1 MHDGGDLL
9 MCGMGARAVALWAI
23 GLGLLAEGPAWAQSA
38 NEVKAT
44 SVYQVGSAG
53 AASNLLPVSATH
65 GSGDG
70 LLTATT
76 ATTYDAVGNVLTVDG
91 PLPGPADTTRYVW
104 DAMRQQVGV
113 IGPDPDGA
121 GPRLFPATRMTYN
134 ANGQV
139 VMVEQGVTTGQTDAA
154 WAGFSVLQTATT
166 DYNAQG
172 RKVRDTVAVGTPD
185 VMATQYSYD
194 AAGRL
199 ICTAQRMNPAV
210 YGALPPSACTPA
222 STGAFGPDRIAH
234 NTYDAAGQLLSTTRG
249 YLSSTPITESQT
261 WTANG
266 KVATRTD
273 GNGNV
278 STYVY
283 DGYDRVSR
291 LRYPNASGGGS
302 STTDYESWGYDAAG
316 NVTAY
321 RNRGGET
328 FGYVFDALNRKTQTI
343 APASVSSVSYTYD
356 NLGRQLTAS
365 AGAQTL
371 SSTWDALSRMTSATG
386 PLGTTGYGYDLAGR
400 RTSLHWPD
408 GFWIAY
414 DHDLAGAVTAIREN
428 GATNWQLASWSY
440 DNLGR
445 RTAQGR
451 ANGAVTGWSYDAA
464 GRLSGLSHDMAGT
477 AHDLTLGF
485 TRNPASQIVTRS
497 VSNAAYQDTPA
508 AGQTDYVNNGRNQ
521 VTSVGGTAVG
531 YDGRWNIT
539 SAAGGT
545 YGYNALNQLVSAAT
559 GGAATTLAYDPADR
573 LQQLGSTRFL
583 YDGPHIIGEY
593 DASGG
598 VLRRYVH
605 GVGPD
610 EPITVYEGAGY
621 DRRWLLADER
631 GSIVA
636 VTDGAGAAV
645 AVNTYDEYGRPGPGN
660 VGRFQYTGQMWL
672 PEAQAYHYK
681 ARIYAPTLG
690 RFLQT
695 DPIGYGDGLNVY
707 AYVAND
713 PVNNTDP
720 DGRQTVAGISRMTRY
735 WQAAGRAAESAAR
748 TAALRAGEALQGRG
762 AMAVIRDNE
771 ANIEISS
778 ARNGVDP
785 DLQRGIIFE
794 EQSHQL
800 PPGEGLLERGGLGVT
815 IGLGQ
820 VTVGTGG
827 FTREQLFD
835 PAQNIEASSG
845 LLGSIAKQDLIDPAR
860 PDASIA
866 TRYNCGTCE
875 SITPY
880 GTRVETYTNQFRRM
894 DE

>member
-1 MHDGGDLL
+1 M
-9 MCGMGARAVALWAI
+9 V
-23 GLGLLAEGPAWAQSA
+23 
-38 NEVKAT
+38 
-44 SVYQVGSAG
+44 
-53 AASNLLPVSATH
+53 
-65 GSGDG
+65 
-70 LLTATT
+70 
-76 ATTYDAVGNVLTVDG
+76 TVDG
-91 PLPGPADTTRYVW
+91 PLPGAADTTFSVY
-104 DAMRQQVGV
+104 DSMRQALGV
-113 IGPDPDGA
+113 IGPDPDGP
-121 GPRLFPATRMTYN
+121 GVRLFPATRTTYN
-134 ANGQV
+134 ADGQV
-139 VMVEQGVTTGQTDAA
+139 TVAAQGTTTAQSIAAFSAFSSLQAVTTAYDVQA
-154 WAGFSVLQTATT
+154 
-166 DYNAQG
+166 
-172 RKVRDTVAVGTPD
+172 RKVLETSAPGTAGATV
-185 VMATQYSYD
+185 MQYSYD
-194 AAGRL
+194 ASGRL
-199 ICTAQRMNPAV
+199 SCAAQRMNPGSFSV
-210 YGALPPSACTPA
+210 LPASACTITMPV
-222 STGAFGPDRIAH
+222 GAFGPDRITRT
-234 NTYDAAGQLLSTTRG
+234 NYDLAGRATSAILGFGSGHT
-249 YLSSTPITESQT
+249 ITESQT

-371 SSTWDALSRMTSATG
+371 SSTWDALGRMTSATG

-408 GFWIAY
+408 GFWVAY

-497 VSNAAYQDTPA
+497 VSNAAYKDTPA

-521 VTSVGGTAVG
+521 VTSVGGTVVG

-545 YGYNALNQLVSAAT
+545 YGYNALNQLVSATT
-559 GGAATTLAYDPADR
+559 GGASTTLAYDPADR
-573 LQQLGSTRFL
+573 LHQLGSTRFL
-583 YDGPHIIGEY
+583 YDGPQVIGEY

-605 GVGPD
+605 GAGPD
-610 EPITVYEGAGY
+610 EPIAVYEGAGY

-645 AVNTYDEYGRPGPGN
+645 AVNTYDEYGRPGSGN

-672 PEAQAYHYK
+672 PEAHAYHYK

-707 AYVAND
+707 AYVQND
-713 PVNNTDP
+713 PVNN
-720 DGRQTVAGISRMTRY
+720 
-735 WQAAGRAAESAAR
+735 
-748 TAALRAGEALQGRG
+748 
-762 AMAVIRDNE
+762 
-771 ANIEISS
+771 
-778 ARNGVDP
+778 
-785 DLQRGIIFE
+785 
-794 EQSHQL
+794 
-800 PPGEGLLERGGLGVT
+800 
-815 IGLGQ
+815 
-820 VTVGTGG
+820 
-827 FTREQLFD
+827 
-835 PAQNIEASSG
+835 
-845 LLGSIAKQDLIDPAR
+845 
-860 PDASIA
+860 
-866 TRYNCGTCE
+866 
-875 SITPY
+875 
-880 GTRVETYTNQFRRM
+880 
-894 DE
+894 